1 MKIAFESLMIK
12 GYDSISMIFIRSSV
26 CLGADYTPNDEDE
39 VEDLHDLIVAARD
52 KVPFDAVCSGAIL
65 SDYQGRNI
73 SCQFTSSDTQAH
85 PGR

>member
-1 MKIAFESLMIK
+1 MF
-12 GYDSISMIFIRSSV
+12 FRRSSV

-39 VEDLHDLIVAARD
+39 VEDLHDLIVTVRD

-65 SDYQGRNI
+65 SDYQGQNV
-73 SCQFTSSDTQAH
+73 SCQSTSSGTPAH

>member
-1 MKIAFESLMIK
+1 MKNAFDDLIMK
-12 GYDSISMIFIRSSV
+12 GYVSNFMFFTRSSV

-39 VEDLHDLIVAARD
+39 VEDLHDLIVTARD

-73 SCQFTSSDTQAH
+73 SCRSTNIDTPAY